1 MARGQR
7 PQRNYKTKRQSRS
20 ETRDKYWREVIGNWK
35 ASGLNV
41 RDFCRREDLREP
53 QFYAWRRELRLRDME
68 GTSLAEPV
76 DATSAPSN
84 PFVPLRV
91 VSETIKSEPKIV
103 PAIEIR
109 FAGGA
114 SMQLQDDCRLDL
126 VAKLLLEMQNSK
138 C

>member
-7 PQRNYKTKRQSRS
+7 PQQNYKAKRQSRS

-35 ASGLNV
+35 DSGLNV

-53 QFYAWRRELRLRDME
+53 QFYAWRRELRLRDLE
-68 GTSLAEPV
+68 VNTVTGPAEATLA
-76 DATSAPSN
+76 SSN

-91 VSETIKSEPKIV
+91 VPETIKSAAKIV

-126 VAKLLLEMQNSK
+126 VAKLLLEMQTSK